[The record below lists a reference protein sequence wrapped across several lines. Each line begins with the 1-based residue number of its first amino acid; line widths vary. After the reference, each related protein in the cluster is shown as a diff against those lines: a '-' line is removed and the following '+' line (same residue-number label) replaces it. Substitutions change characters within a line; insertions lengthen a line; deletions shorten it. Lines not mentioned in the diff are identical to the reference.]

1 VKKPLLVGEELLFR
15 GLRFNVARRRY
26 SRPDTGE
33 IFERDV
39 VVFPEA
45 AAVLPLLGER
55 RVVLLRQF
63 RAPLNDYI
71 IEVPAGVVNQGETP
85 EETAKRELIEE
96 TGYHPRVLEKLGSF
110 TPTPG
115 YSSEVLHL
123 YVARDLEY
131 VGVRPER
138 YEVIEPL
145 VVEFSEAY
153 KMVLEG
159 VIRDMKTALTILLYA
174 SRAGVSP

>member
-15 GLRFNVARRRY
+15 GLRFSVVRRRY
-26 SRPDTGE
+26 SKPGTGE

-45 AAVLPLLGER
+45 VAVLPLLGER

-71 IEVPAGVVNQGETP
+71 IEVPAGVVDRGETP

-115 YSSEVLHL
+115 YSSEVLHV

-131 VGVRPER
+131 VGARPER